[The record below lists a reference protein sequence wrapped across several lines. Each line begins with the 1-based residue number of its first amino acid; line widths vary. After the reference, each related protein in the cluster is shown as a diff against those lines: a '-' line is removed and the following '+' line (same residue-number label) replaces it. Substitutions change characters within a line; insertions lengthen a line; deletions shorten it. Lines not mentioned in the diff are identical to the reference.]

1 MNLCSPIAQYIHWR
15 PHLDTLFRAL
25 QTSEIPF
32 LILKGWAF
40 IPDLYPDP
48 TVGRPMG
55 DIDLLVQPHK
65 FPDAVQLL
73 TDLGYTQG
81 ANKPRTK
88 YDPNSSPLPYEL
100 DFYNATGVSIDLH
113 RHIFPTYWSTSAFS
127 IDMDAVWK
135 SRQPFTDWSGN
146 TLERLSPEL
155 NFLHLIMHI
164 TIHGMPDA
172 QQKSYA
178 DLMRL
183 VKKYETALD
192 WERIHQLACQ
202 WELRTALI
210 FVSSFCQR
218 KFQFSLPGIRTD
230 DRQPGKM
237 RVWLVEKVLTPRW
250 ERNPGQDHWLLR
262 AMLNLAVVE
271 KPEKVILLTWSVF
284 FPTADQ
290 RYHLHGFPVS
300 LAGHYLRLLKKGLG
314 NKPANL
320 IDGKTV
326 GQIRN
331 L

>member
-1 MNLCSPIAQYIHWR
+1 
-15 PHLDTLFRAL
+15 
-25 QTSEIPF
+25 
-32 LILKGWAF
+32 
-40 IPDLYPDP
+40 
-48 TVGRPMG
+48 MG

-65 FPDAVQLL
+65 FPAAVQLL
-73 TDLGYTQG
+73 IGLGYTPG
-81 ANKPRTK
+81 ANKLQAG
-88 YDPNSSPLPYEL
+88 YDPNSNTLPFEL
-100 DFYNATGVSIDLH
+100 DFYNAAGVSIDLH
-113 RHIFPTYWSTSAFS
+113 RHIFPTYWSTFAFS
-127 IDMDAVWK
+127 INMDVVWE
-135 SRQPFTDWSGN
+135 SPQAFTDWSGN

-155 NFLHLIMHI
+155 NLLHLIMHI
-164 TIHGMPDA
+164 TLHGLPDA

-178 DLMRL
+178 DLIRL
-183 VKKYETALD
+183 VKKYETSLD
-192 WERIHQLACQ
+192 WERIHQLADQ

-210 FVSSFCQR
+210 FVSRFCQR
-218 KFQFSLPGIRTD
+218 KFQFSLPGIHEYG
-230 DRQPGKM
+230 RQPGRL

-271 KPEKVILLTWSVF
+271 RPGKAILLAWSVF

-300 LAGHYLRLLKKGLG
+300 LVGHYLRILKKIFG

-326 GQIRN
+326 GQSRS